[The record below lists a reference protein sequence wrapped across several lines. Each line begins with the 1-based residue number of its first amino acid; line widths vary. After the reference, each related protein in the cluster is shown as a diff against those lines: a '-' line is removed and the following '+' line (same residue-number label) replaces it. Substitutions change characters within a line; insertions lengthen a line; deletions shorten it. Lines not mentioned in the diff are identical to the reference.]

1 MSPSKADM
9 TEHITDYC
17 SSIGIGTYNTRK
29 MESWIMLCSL
39 IQINPHIAER
49 LANLI
54 IDKGDTITPETFLH
68 IVWTP

>member
-1 MSPSKADM
+1 
-9 TEHITDYC
+9 
-17 SSIGIGTYNTRK
+17 
-29 MESWIMLCSL
+29 MLCSL